1 MIENMRSKLGSHNS
15 HASYGDGFTAGSTVD
30 PVFAEFKDM
39 ANIKSNIIAGTNKC
53 SVTSLKK
60 TTFVGI

>member
-39 ANIKSNIIAGTNKC
+39 ANIKSNIIASTNKC
-53 SVTSLKK
+53 CVTSLEK